1 MHFNWEY
8 HLLDDNDSHPPHVI
22 GDCYHL
28 LAEQT
33 VREVHSQNI
42 KLCLKQRYS
51 HYNVCHSLPCLGAL
65 PRVGIRASVRT

>member
-33 VREVHSQNI
+33 IREVHSQNI
-42 KLCLKQRYS
+42 KLCLKQR
-51 HYNVCHSLPCLGAL
+51 
-65 PRVGIRASVRT
+65 